1 MVCGFSSPIA
11 KHVRQ
16 LRIGALALLLAC
28 AGAFAQTKPPV
39 ILIVGDSISAGYGLP
54 SGTGWAALLQ
64 ERLAAERYPYHVMNA
79 SISGDTT
86 AGARARLPGLLEAS
100 RPEVTVIELGG
111 NDGLR
116 GGSLDAMAH
125 NLDAMVTA
133 AQQAGSRVLLLGMR
147 LPPNYGPDYVRKFA
161 AIYAEIAQRHKTA
174 LVPFLFEGFGD
185 DSAMFQPDRIH
196 PVAAAQAK
204 LLDNVWR
211 ELKPLLATQGKRR

>member
-1 MVCGFSSPIA
+1 MA
-11 KHVRQ
+11 RHVRL
-16 LRIGALALLLAC
+16 LRIAALALLLAC
-28 AGAFAQTKPPV
+28 AGAYAQPKPPV

-86 AGARARLPGLLEAS
+86 AGGRARLPGLLEAT
-100 RPEVTVIELGG
+100 RPQITVIELGG

-147 LPPNYGPDYVRKFA
+147 LPPNYGPDYVRRFVA
-161 AIYAEIAQRHKTA
+161 TYAEIAQKRKTA

-196 PVAAAQAK
+196 PIAAAQAK